1 MALFIALQIEKGVRD
16 YKTTFELE
24 IFKQYKDAV
33 DALLIIDGY
42 GDKIVNI
49 SQNKEESSDS
59 SDVLDERFAEESLIQ
74 EDAYASVSQ
83 PPTSLEPSVN
93 GVEVVQTPNTAT
105 WGRPVQY

>member
-16 YKTTFELE
+16 YKATFELE

-42 GDKIVNI
+42 GDKIVNT
-49 SQNKEESSDS
+49 SQDEGGSEDS
-59 SDVLDERFAEESLIQ
+59 SAILDENFAAESVNQ
-74 EDAYASVSQ
+74 ENAYIPVSQ
-83 PPTSLEPSVN
+83 SPSVG
-93 GVEVVQTPNTAT
+93 GVEVIQAPNTAT